1 MLRKRKRKVY
11 SSAVALLGCMLLL
24 ALCPQPASADGGA
37 PNLAYVAGTSQGISI
52 IDIVQ
57 QRVTGTFALAGNPQT
72 LYLSIDGRFLYVTQ
86 PALDQMSM
94 VAAKTGQVLCTA
106 HVPGNPSYMT
116 FDSATN
122 SLFVAGNQGT
132 AVSNIDLSNCQV
144 LHTIATQGPIYGL
157 AAIDVTSG
165 ISENQ
170 LWVAGKTGITIFAT
184 KTRQTLATIPL
195 PGTPRSLTCP
205 PGSWGYVTTRQGG
218 LYAIDPDTRRVL
230 TLLAGGQFGT
240 MDFDQVTGEIYVPDS
255 LHHQLDVIVPPDPS
269 RATPPSEP
277 GYVYHLSAAPQSVAI
292 TSDGA
297 FGLVALATG
306 QVVLLDL
313 VGRQVSDTFNVGGN
327 PHFVITGLYPPAL
340 GTTPQQA
347 FLADTVSNV
356 AIYLLVAVVI
366 LLPLWFVWRRS
377 RKRKG

>member
-1 MLRKRKRKVY
+1 
-11 SSAVALLGCMLLL
+11 MLLL
-24 ALCPQPASADGGA
+24 ALYPQPASADGGA

-86 PALDQMSM
+86 PALNQMSM
-94 VAAKTGQVLCTA
+94 IAAQTGQVLCTT
-106 HVPGNPSYMT
+106 HVPGTPSYMT
-116 FDSATN
+116 FDSVTD

-132 AVSNIDLSNCQV
+132 TVSNIDLSNCQV

-157 AAIDVTSG
+157 AAVDVASG

-170 LWVAGKTGITIFAT
+170 LWVAGKTGVTIVDT

-218 LYAIDPDTRRVL
+218 LYAIDPGTHHVL
-230 TLLAGGQFGT
+230 SLLSGGQFGT
-240 MDFDQVTGEIYVPDS
+240 MDFDQITGEIYVADS
-255 LHHQLDVIVPPDPS
+255 LHHQLDVLVPPDPS
-269 RATPPSEP
+269 RSTPPSEP

-297 FGLVALATG
+297 FGLVALSTG
-306 QVVLLDL
+306 QVALLDL
-313 VGRQVSDTFNVGGN
+313 AGRQVSDTFNVGGD

-347 FLADTVSNV
+347 FLADTVSNI
-356 AIYLLVAVVI
+356 AIYLLVALVV
-366 LLPLWFVWRRS
+366 LFPLWFVWRRS
-377 RKRKG
+377 RKRKA